1 MRPGHLTAVVLLFAC
16 CLCVTACKH
25 TKVEPNAI
33 ETMHN
38 GSLAVENGAE
48 IANSFYVDV
57 QGQTRGM
64 DGIVAAT
71 EAKLRLGGYEIT
83 NNPSEAGH
91 ILHLNILHS
100 GACNANDLRIA
111 VAAGYGNSLHLGSG
125 SGSGDDA
132 TGLVADALL
141 VQRRIPTHKRPS
153 FVRLKNI
160 SNRNAVGNSQ
170 MRFGLLL
177 PSGTQNLPPAF
188 VEVLS
193 RELATALQS
202 PTQAPRP
209 RQGDGQGQAR

>member
-1 MRPGHLTAVVLLFAC
+1 MRTERLTVIALLLAC
-16 CLCVTACKH
+16 CLCLGACKH
-25 TKVEPNAI
+25 TRIDPEAVEAL
-33 ETMHN
+33 HS
-38 GSLAVENGAE
+38 GAFDVENGE
-48 IANSFYVDV
+48 DIANSFYVDV
-57 QGQTRGM
+57 QGQTEGL
-64 DGIVAAT
+64 DNVVAET
-71 EAKLRLGGYEIT
+71 EAKLRLRGYQIT
-83 NNPSEAGH
+83 NNPSKAGH

-100 GACNANDLRIA
+100 GPCVADDVRSA
-111 VAAGYGNSLHLGSG
+111 VSAGYGNRLRLKKGE
-125 SGSGDDA
+125 A

-177 PSGTQNLPPAF
+177 PSGTRDLPPAF

-209 RQGDGQGQAR
+209 RQAGGRDPAR